1 MTTDSFPKFI
11 IQFQHCPK
19 KYNASYVGNFE
30 FSRSHIKKKMKR
42 SRKISFHIFYLTPV
56 HSSSLYVGG
65 ASFDIRSS
73 HAGPLALE
81 LGNAVPLLLRNR
93 TTADYNPT
101 RTRRPSEPSG
111 ACLMTSRP
119 CERRRLHY
127 SPGGGGFTMSQPALP
142 RGACYLAVP
151 SGLLWRAIQ
160 QSGLSMNPWRW
171 LFFYFLKQYFFFF
184 FCYKEMLLF
193 K

>member
-1 MTTDSFPKFI
+1 
-11 IQFQHCPK
+11 
-19 KYNASYVGNFE
+19 
-30 FSRSHIKKKMKR
+30 MKR

-56 HSSSLYVGG
+56 HSSSLYAGG

-111 ACLMTSRP
+111 ACLMTSWP

-142 RGACYLAVP
+142 RGACYLAMP

-160 QSGLSMNPWRW
+160 QSGLSLNPPTPLYSAICWSE
-171 LFFYFLKQYFFFF
+171 YTFFFF
-184 FCYKEMLLF
+184 SLIVVEHLF
-193 K
+193 S

>member
-1 MTTDSFPKFI
+1 
-11 IQFQHCPK
+11 
-19 KYNASYVGNFE
+19 
-30 FSRSHIKKKMKR
+30 MKR

-73 HAGPLALE
+73 HAGPPALE
-81 LGNAVPLLLRNR
+81 LGNAAPLLLRNR

-111 ACLMTSRP
+111 ACLMTSWP

-127 SPGGGGFTMSQPALP
+127 SPGGGGFTMSQPALHARCLLLGRALRTVVESDSTVRP
-142 RGACYLAVP
+142 LTKSSITTVFCYL
-151 SGLLWRAIQ
+151 
-160 QSGLSMNPWRW
+160 
-171 LFFYFLKQYFFFF
+171 LKWIHFFFF
-184 FCYKEMLLF
+184 SLIVVEHLF
-193 K
+193 S